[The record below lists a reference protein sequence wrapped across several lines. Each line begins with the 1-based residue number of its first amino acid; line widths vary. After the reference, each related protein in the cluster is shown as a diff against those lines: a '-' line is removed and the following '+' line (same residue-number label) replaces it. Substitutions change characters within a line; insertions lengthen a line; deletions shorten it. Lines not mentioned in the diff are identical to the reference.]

1 LEKHAG
7 WDFFVPNDLTLGDFF
22 NNSAAFINEFVEV
35 YTEDLPVRFLVN
47 HNGEIRRYG
56 FYAINNTSIGIK
68 YYKYNGN
75 VFKVDEISELLT
87 LKVEEI
93 LLLPGSKI
101 LIPSGIHV
109 NLPTNVFLN
118 AENKSGIASKRG
130 LVRGACLIDNDYQG
144 QIHINLLNPTCYN
157 VKIKPGEKIVQF
169 VPYFKPMMNTVI
181 EYTSKEELYKNTESI
196 RGEGGFGSSGI

>member
-1 LEKHAG
+1 MEKHAG

-22 NNSAAFINEFVEV
+22 NNTAAFINEFVET
-35 YTEDLPVRFLVN
+35 YTEDLPVQFKVN
-47 HNGEIRRYG
+47 YNGEIRNYV
-56 FYAINNTSIGIK
+56 FYAIDNKSIGIK
-68 YYKYNGN
+68 YYDCNNGIFYTIDN
-75 VFKVDEISELLT
+75 VSEVLT

-130 LVRGACLIDNDYQG
+130 LVRAACLIDNDYLRT
-144 QIHINLLNPTCYN
+144 NSY
-157 VKIKPGEKIVQF
+157 KS
-169 VPYFKPMMNTVI
+169 FKSNM
-181 EYTSKEELYKNTESI
+181 L
-196 RGEGGFGSSGI
+196 